1 MLVEFT
7 LICRM
12 CKKLTLLF
20 LCVVSFAKASYAQK
34 LLEGRIVDYYTNQA
48 YQDTL
53 TQVFL
58 LSADSVMVRDGYVGT
73 EANPKTGKA
82 EAKYYLDIKQEGH
95 YIIKCTNPNCET
107 AYYPLHIKFYKRE
120 NIIEGE
126 DIRLKK
132 KVAKSL
138 DLPEVLVNATKLKFY
153 FNNDTLVY
161 NAETFATQYGFVLN
175 DLLRKM
181 PGISMGPNYE
191 IYSNGRKVDELLL
204 NGKDFFNG
212 DRESLI
218 ENLPAYM
225 IKNIKVYEHVD
236 SLELLKS
243 LDKQPPLA
251 LDIKLKKGYNSTV
264 LGNMDLGVGT
274 DDRYYGRLFGMRI
287 HDLYR
292 WTAFAVSNNT
302 NHNEQIDKNG
312 QLYNM
317 DNGTGDKKFH
327 VAGVN
332 YNVDSPTDAYR
343 IEGSFRIQGSNE
355 KQTYRQEDDMFLSN
369 GDAYAF
375 SSRNT
380 KVRNFSVQTSHTL
393 DLFPRKKYNLT
404 ITPSFVHVRS
414 KGNVDLA
421 QLNAD
426 ENIADVIGSSWA
438 DSIRSKT
445 LGEKLLMYGVNRV
458 LSKKYIPTHST
469 QMSFKVNQNYSIPHT
484 PDHLGLEL
492 AGVYTAQ
499 STDSYEHYGVDYM
512 ATSQNANSW
521 KNLYLDN
528 RLRDFQWSAKAS
540 YTTLLNSVH
549 TIGVNVSY
557 AHEFSHVDKNSYD
570 LATLSGWGMDTE
582 YELGM
587 LPSQQALV
595 ETLEK
600 SNSYSYREHLNKYT
614 LSLNYALEFHGHT
627 FEVSVPLS
635 IQKRNL
641 NFYQSDNGQTL
652 ARRMFSPDVSVKL
665 RKWMSGNKGSSYSL
679 NFSANK
685 SMPALFNLINQ
696 RSDIYEVAIT
706 RGNGNL
712 KNAVSYTLGGS
723 YSWRPVLMHG
733 HTISAAY
740 NYYHNKVGTAIF
752 YDKMNGKYLY
762 TPRNI
767 NGNQDFD
774 ATLNSAVYLDKGYK
788 HKLTN
793 VLSYTY
799 IKSVDFSGASEK
811 EYENKST
818 VHNSI
823 VSEKMEYMFTS
834 RNTKCIGTIAPY
846 LTFHRSASQR
856 LGFETIHAFL
866 YGLQASA
873 HIELPA
879 SIRFNTELRSES
891 RRGYNDRSMND
902 NEIIWNMGL
911 TKSFKNN
918 ITLSLNAVDVLGQR
932 KTIYKV
938 VTAQATTES
947 VSNVLRHHVMFH
959 FIWQF
964 SRKKTNK

>member
-1 MLVEFT
+1 MYKKIT
-7 LICRM
+7 LI
-12 CKKLTLLF
+12 F
-20 LCVVSFAKASYAQK
+20 LSLICVAKASYSQK

-48 YQDTL
+48 YQDSL
-53 TQVFL
+53 TEVFL
-58 LSADSVMVRDGYVGT
+58 LSADSSIVGKGDVAT
-73 EANPKTGKA
+73 NENVKTRKA
-82 EAKYYLDIKQEGH
+82 ETKYYLDIKQEGH

-132 KVAKSL
+132 KISKSL
-138 DLPEVLVNATKLKFY
+138 ELPEILVKASKLKFY
-153 FNNDTLVY
+153 FSNDTLVY

-204 NGKDFFNG
+204 NGKDFFND

-251 LDIKLKKGYNSTV
+251 LDIKLKREYNSTV
-264 LGNMDLGVGT
+264 LGNLDFGVGT

-380 KVRNFSVQTSHTL
+380 KARNFSVQTSHTF

-414 KGNVDLA
+414 KGNVDMA

-438 DSIRSKT
+438 DSIRSKP

-484 PDHLGLEL
+484 PDLIGLEL
-492 AGVYTAQ
+492 AGLYTAQ
-499 STDSYEHYGVDYM
+499 STYNYENYGVDYM
-512 ATSQNANSW
+512 ATSEKNNSW
-521 KNLYLDN
+521 KNLYTDN
-528 RLRDFQWSAKAS
+528 RLNDFQWSAKAS
-540 YTTLLNSVH
+540 YTTLLNNAH
-549 TIGVNVSY
+549 TIGINISM
-557 AHEFSHVDKNSYD
+557 AHETSHIDKDCYN

-582 YELGM
+582 YELGL
-587 LPSQQALV
+587 LPSQQTLL
-595 ETLEK
+595 ETIERN
-600 SNSYSYREHLNKYT
+600 NSYSYREHLNKYT
-614 LSLNYALEFHGHT
+614 LGLNYSLEYHGHT
-627 FEVSVPLS
+627 FEVSTPLS
-635 IQKRNL
+635 LQKRNL
-641 NFYQSDNGQTL
+641 KFHQSDNNQIVT
-652 ARRMFSPDVSVKL
+652 RQMFSPDITIKL
-665 RKWMSGNKGSSYSL
+665 RKWMRGNTGSSYSL

-685 SMPALFNLINQ
+685 SMPALFNLVNQ
-696 RSDIYEVAIT
+696 RSDIYETAIT
-706 RGNGNL
+706 QGNQNL
-712 KNAVSYTLGGS
+712 KNATSYKLSASYTL
-723 YSWRPVLMHG
+723 RPVLMHN

-740 NYYHNKVGTAIF
+740 NYYSNKIGTAIY
-752 YDKMNGKYLY
+752 YDKTSGKYLY

-767 NGNQDFD
+767 NGNQDFS
-774 ATLNSAVYLDKGYK
+774 AILNNSFYLNKNYK
-788 HKLTN
+788 HKLSN

-918 ITLSLNAVDVLGQR
+918 ITLSLNAVDMLGQR
-932 KTIYKV
+932 KNIYKV

-947 VSNVLRHHVMFH
+947 VSNVLRRHVMFH

-964 SRKKTNK
+964 SSKKTTK

>member
-1 MLVEFT
+1 MYKKIT
-7 LICRM
+7 LI
-12 CKKLTLLF
+12 F
-20 LCVVSFAKASYAQK
+20 LSLICVAKASYSQK

-48 YQDTL
+48 YQDSL
-53 TQVFL
+53 TEVFL
-58 LSADSVMVRDGYVGT
+58 LSADSSIVGKGDVAT
-73 EANPKTGKA
+73 NENVKTRKA
-82 EAKYYLDIKQEGH
+82 ETKYYLDIKQEGH

-132 KVAKSL
+132 KISKSL
-138 DLPEVLVNATKLKFY
+138 ELPEILVKASKLKFY
-153 FNNDTLVY
+153 FSNDTLIY

-204 NGKDFFNG
+204 NGKDFFND

-251 LDIKLKKGYNSTV
+251 LDIKLKREYNSTV
-264 LGNMDLGVGT
+264 LGNLDFGVGT

-380 KVRNFSVQTSHTL
+380 KARNFSVQTSHTF

-414 KGNVDLA
+414 KGNVDMA

-438 DSIRSKT
+438 DSIRSKP

-484 PDHLGLEL
+484 PDLIGLEL
-492 AGVYTAQ
+492 AGLYTAQ
-499 STDSYEHYGVDYM
+499 STYNYENYGVDYM
-512 ATSQNANSW
+512 ATSEKNNSW
-521 KNLYLDN
+521 KNLYTDN
-528 RLRDFQWSAKAS
+528 RLNDFQWSAKAS
-540 YTTLLNSVH
+540 YTTLLNNAH
-549 TIGVNVSY
+549 TIGINISM
-557 AHEFSHVDKNSYD
+557 AHETSHIDKDCYN

-582 YELGM
+582 YELGL
-587 LPSQQALV
+587 LPSQQTLL
-595 ETLEK
+595 ETIERN
-600 SNSYSYREHLNKYT
+600 NSYSYREHLNKYT
-614 LSLNYALEFHGHT
+614 LGLNYSLEYHGHT
-627 FEVSVPLS
+627 FEVSTPLS
-635 IQKRNL
+635 LQKRNL
-641 NFYQSDNGQTL
+641 KFHQSDNNQIVT
-652 ARRMFSPDVSVKL
+652 RQMFSPDITIKL
-665 RKWMSGNKGSSYSL
+665 RKWMRGNTGSSYSL

-685 SMPALFNLINQ
+685 SMPALFNLVNQ
-696 RSDIYEVAIT
+696 RSDIYETAIT
-706 RGNGNL
+706 QGNQNL
-712 KNAVSYTLGGS
+712 KNATSYKLSASYTL
-723 YSWRPVLMHG
+723 RPVLMHN

-740 NYYHNKVGTAIF
+740 NYYSNKIGTAIY
-752 YDKMNGKYLY
+752 YDKTSGKYLY

-767 NGNQDFD
+767 NGNQDFS
-774 ATLNSAVYLDKGYK
+774 AILNNSFYLNKNYK
-788 HKLTN
+788 HKLSN

-918 ITLSLNAVDVLGQR
+918 ITLSLNAVDMLGQR
-932 KTIYKV
+932 KNIYKV

-947 VSNVLRHHVMFH
+947 VSNVLRRHVMFH

-964 SRKKTNK
+964 SSKKTTK